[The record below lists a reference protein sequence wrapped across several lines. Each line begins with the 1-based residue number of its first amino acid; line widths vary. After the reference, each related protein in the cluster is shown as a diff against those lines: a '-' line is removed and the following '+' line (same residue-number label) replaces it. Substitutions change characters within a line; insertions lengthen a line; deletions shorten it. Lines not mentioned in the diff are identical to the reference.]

1 MNRHGMPW
9 ARRLFREG
17 GVVTAK
23 PSAMQRPGWAVSG
36 RRWPHLYPVYSHTST
51 PCALGIGTSCDDR
64 IVGMSNPPRT
74 AWRKHF
80 PPVVIHTAP
89 RARTDH
95 PLFEAAKS
103 GNLEAALSL
112 ARELLDGD
120 ATSSLQDLLGHT
132 RPILLAVTALEV
144 SGFNAI
150 PDAMADILAA
160 RLNWP
165 LSAGEIVQNN
175 RVGHTLARA
184 FNRLVTPAAF
194 EGPVR
199 VGASYVLV
207 DDHVGLGGTLRESQ
221 GIHREQRRAGVSHD
235 DPHRKPPSP
244 ADRPTG
250 GGPECAKKRPWR
262 RARTAMA
269 GTVRARARVPH
280 ERRRSSPLS

>member
-1 MNRHGMPW
+1 
-9 ARRLFREG
+9 
-17 GVVTAK
+17 
-23 PSAMQRPGWAVSG
+23 
-36 RRWPHLYPVYSHTST
+36 
-51 PCALGIGTSCDDR
+51 
-64 IVGMSNPPRT
+64 
-74 AWRKHF
+74 
-80 PPVVIHTAP
+80 
-89 RARTDH
+89 
-95 PLFEAAKS
+95 LFEAAKS

-207 DDHVGLGGTLRESQ
+207 DDHVGLGGTLANLKGYIESKGGRVLAMTTLTESRQARQIALQEEVLSVLRNGHGEELEQLWQEQFGHGLECLTNVEGAVLCREPTVDAIRGRLAQ
-221 GIHREQRRAGVSHD
+221 ATVEVRERGLASGF
-235 DPHRKPPSP
+235 
-244 ADRPTG
+244 G
-250 GGPECAKKRPWR
+250 N
-262 RARTAMA
+262 
-269 GTVRARARVPH
+269 
-280 ERRRSSPLS
+280 